1 MDESPSMLGSTPL
14 RRSGSHARVVSKRME
29 LQASVYRS
37 KRVLFQL
44 ELHQRATWN
53 AQADNV
59 QSTYIASRY
68 TRRGSTAVD

>member
-37 KRVLFQL
+37 ERVFPQL
-44 ELHQRATWN
+44 ELHQRAT
-53 AQADNV
+53 
-59 QSTYIASRY
+59 
-68 TRRGSTAVD
+68 